1 MTTINDH
8 CKSAFILRPFGDRKS
23 DLSSSASKMPTVLGM
38 EGPQCSDQRSAMK
51 SPVHC
56 GNPKDDRQ
64 SIDTL
69 IPVVH
74 ALFFSLIDILS
85 GGISYFSIIIA
96 ETKSAF

>member
-8 CKSAFILRPFGDRKS
+8 CKSAFILRLFGDRS
-23 DLSSSASKMPTVLGM
+23 QTYSSSASKMPTVLGV
-38 EGPQCSDQRSAMK
+38 EGRQCSDQRSAMK

-64 SIDTL
+64 NIDTC

-85 GGISYFSIIIA
+85 GGIPSFSIMIA
-96 ETKSAF
+96 ETKSV